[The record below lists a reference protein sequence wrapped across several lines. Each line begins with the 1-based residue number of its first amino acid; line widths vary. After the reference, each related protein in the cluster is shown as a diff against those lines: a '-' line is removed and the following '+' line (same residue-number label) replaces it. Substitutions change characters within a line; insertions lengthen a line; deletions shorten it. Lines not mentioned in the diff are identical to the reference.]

1 MQKDIFQR
9 IIDREIPST
18 IIYED
23 DKTIAFLDINPHTKG
38 HFLVASK
45 EFSENLFDIEDDD
58 LINLILTAR
67 KLALSQIEKLNAKG
81 FRLEINSGIAAGQEI
96 FRTHVHIIPYY
107 DD

>member
-1 MQKDIFQR
+1 MSKDTFQR

-38 HFLVASK
+38 HFLVVSK

-58 LINLILTAR
+58 LTNLILTAR

-81 FRLEINSGIAAGQEI
+81 FRLIVNNGESAGQAV
-96 FRTHVHIIPYY
+96 FRTHIHIIPYY
-107 DD
+107 DN

>member
-38 HFLVASK
+38 HFLVVSK

-58 LINLILTAR
+58 LIN
-67 KLALSQIEKLNAKG
+67 LSQIEKLNAKG

>member
-38 HFLVASK
+38 HFLVVSK

-58 LINLILTAR
+58 LTNLILT
-67 KLALSQIEKLNAKG
+67 AKG